1 MLKILYAA
9 SDNQNAKLQ
18 LYRFIQAIKDK
29 PVQLKIAAYKDYSP
43 NTNIDWTL
51 DSLLNIFNK
60 DQISFDNPNFKV
72 YFEQIKYYNPDLI
85 ISDLEYF
92 TSYIANELNI
102 TLWQCSS
109 SIINFALTKS
119 QKYNLGIFK
128 EYSYVFNKNP
138 QHVQRIVNILDNSNY
153 KFVYS
158 HFGDYVSPPE
168 IQEGYEW
175 IRPYH
180 SVGKQSINCRHDV
193 VISSLKFSSNLL
205 KSFKKY
211 EDVVL
216 FSEED
221 NIYSGFKTKNIYN
234 EQEYFC
240 NIKNSNVFACEGQ
253 TTFLADAFYNG
264 KKPFIITNYSDTDC
278 IINSVI
284 SKKFNL
290 IASDNDLNLTP
301 ALNNNICF
309 LHEKISEYL

>member
-18 LYRFIQAIKDK
+18 LHRFIQAIKDK

-43 NTNIDWTL
+43 NVSIDWTL
-51 DSLLNIFNK
+51 DSLLNLFNK
-60 DQISFDNPNFKV
+60 DQISFDNLNFKF

-109 SIINFALTKS
+109 SIINFALTKG

-158 HFGDYVSPPE
+158 HFGDYATPPE

-180 SVGKQSINCRHDV
+180 KVGKQSINCKHDA

-221 NIYSGFKTKNIYN
+221 NIYSNFKTKNIYN

-264 KKPFIITNYSDTDC
+264 KKPFIITNYGDTDC